1 MKSSPTQTLNGSL
14 KQKIPSSCRYCDA
27 PLCPLDKDIEQ
38 RYWFPD
44 EPICKD
50 RKFGMLD
57 WIKNQRKIK
66 KRTLDNSRYFTLEML
81 KRNCVIR
88 RGIKGLNPD
97 LPCDTEEK
105 TIKKWLARHPPRRSI
120 STDERQRLAD
130 RMRRLRALRK

>member
-14 KQKIPSSCRYCDA
+14 RQKIPSSCRYCDA
-27 PLCPLDKDIEQ
+27 PLCPLDKDIQ
-38 RYWFPD
+38 WRYWFPD

-57 WIKNQRKIK
+57 WINNQRKIK

-88 RGIKGLNPD
+88 RGIKGLHPD
-97 LPCDTEEK
+97 SSLESETRRITTWLSNHPKKKGISSERREE
-105 TIKKWLARHPPRRSI
+105 L
-120 STDERQRLAD
+120 RQR
-130 RMRRLRALRK
+130 MRKLGGMKE